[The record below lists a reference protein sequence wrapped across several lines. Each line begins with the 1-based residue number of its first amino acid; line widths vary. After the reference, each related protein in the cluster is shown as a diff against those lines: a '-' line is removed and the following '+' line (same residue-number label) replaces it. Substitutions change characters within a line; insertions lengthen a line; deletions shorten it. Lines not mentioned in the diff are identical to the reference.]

1 MIVNLTIQNYIL
13 IDYLEL
19 DFKEGFSVFTGET
32 GAGKSIMIDAIGLL
46 CGNRATSS
54 VVRKGAEKTIIEGQF
69 DFSKNE
75 KAKEILKEAEIEEV
89 EDVIIT
95 REITSD
101 SKSSV
106 RINHRL
112 FTLSFVKNLMSSEI
126 DIHSQHDN
134 QYLLNNQYHCSL
146 LDEYIMHPDALSH
159 LKEKYQEY
167 SRLKKELETALKND
181 YNEEDIQFF
190 QYEIDEIDQ
199 INPEIGE
206 DEELEQ
212 RHRKMMSFEK
222 VLEKTNEAVLL
233 LEEQGSIDNLYEAS
247 RVLSFKEDEELMT
260 LSDHLQ
266 EKYYELQDILETIKD
281 VRSSL
286 EFDEQEINDVQK
298 RLFDLNRLKRKH
310 GNSIKSILEK
320 RDELQQNIDRI
331 AHRQQYLDKMEKK
344 VSSAYKHFE
353 EEALKISEV
362 RHKKALEL
370 EKEITV
376 HLQDLMLP
384 NAQFKVTFATSK
396 PSASGL
402 DEVEFKISMNKG
414 EDLRELAKV
423 ASGGEL
429 SRLMLGLKTIF
440 TRYQKIQT
448 VIFDEIDTGV
458 SGNVATAIGLKM
470 AALSKDAQVFS
481 VTHLAQVA
489 ACGKVHYFVSKNDE
503 SEHTSS
509 QIRQLN
515 QAERIEQIALIATG
529 SITES
534 SLKAAMELFEK
545 NQSLQ

>member
-1 MIVNLTIQNYIL
+1 MIVSLTIQNYIL
-13 IDYLEL
+13 IDHLQL

-46 CGNRATSS
+46 CGDRATSS
-54 VVRKGAEKTIIEGQF
+54 VVRKGAEKAIIEGQF

-75 KAKEILKEAEIEEV
+75 KAKAILKEAEIEEN

-95 REITSD
+95 REINSD

-112 FTLSFVKNLMSSEI
+112 FTLSFIKNLMSSEI

-146 LDEYIMHPDALSH
+146 LDEYIMHHEALSK
-159 LKEKYQEY
+159 LREKYLDY
-167 SRLKKELETALKND
+167 SRLKKELDTALKND
-181 YNEEDIQFF
+181 YNEEDVQFF
-190 QYEIDEIDQ
+190 QYEIDEINQ
-199 INPEIGE
+199 IDPQLGE

-212 RHRKMMSFEK
+212 RHKKMMSFEK
-222 VLEKTNEAVLL
+222 VMEKTNEAILL
-233 LEEQGSIDNLYEAS
+233 LEEQGSIDNLYEAG
-247 RVLSFKEDEELMT
+247 RTLSFKDDEDLMKLSEEIQ
-260 LSDHLQ
+260 D
-266 EKYYELQDILETIKD
+266 KYYELQDILERIKD

-298 RLFDLNRLKRKH
+298 RIFDLNRLKRKH

-320 RDELQQNIDRI
+320 REELQQNIDRI
-331 AHRQQYLDKMEKK
+331 AHRQQYLDEMDRK
-344 VSSAYKHFE
+344 VSDAYKRFE
-353 EEALKISEV
+353 EEALKVSEV

-370 EKEITV
+370 EKEITS

-384 NAQFKVTFATSK
+384 NAQFKVTFSSAR

-402 DEVEFKISMNKG
+402 DAVEFKISMNKG

-440 TRYQKIQT
+440 TKYQKIQT

-489 ACGKVHYFVSKNDE
+489 ACGKYHYFVSKNDD
-503 SEHTSS
+503 SEHTST
-509 QIRQLN
+509 QINQLNTEERIRQ
-515 QAERIEQIALIATG
+515 IAMIATG
-529 SITES
+529 SATES
-534 SLKAAMELFEK
+534 SLKAAKELFEK